1 MTVLVVASSETVA
14 AQIEA
19 KLRAAGE
26 VRLVSGVA
34 SQLAVLVE
42 EHRPHVIV
50 LVLPPGRRMRALELL
65 RRHSDGAPV
74 MLLADE
80 LGDAWTSRA
89 RRAGVRAVM
98 PVDTGGAELTA
109 ALGAVARGLIVLHP
123 DLLAAAATLPPSD
136 TDAHRNLTPRE
147 LEVVDMI
154 AEGLSNHAIARR
166 LGISRHTVKFHV
178 ASVLAKLRASSRT
191 KAVMIAVRRGLVR
204 V

>member
-1 MTVLVVASSETVA
+1 MTVLVVASNETVA
-14 AQIEA
+14 AQVEA
-19 KLRAAGE
+19 KLRGAGD
-26 VRLVSGVA
+26 VRLVSGIA

-42 EHRPHVIV
+42 QHRPHVIV
-50 LVLPPGRRMRALELL
+50 LVLPRARRTRALELL
-65 RRHSDGAPV
+65 RHHSDGAPV

-80 LGDAWTSRA
+80 LGDAWTPRT

-98 PVDTGGAELTA
+98 PIDTGGPELTA
-109 ALGAVARGLIVLHP
+109 ALRAVERGLIVLHP
-123 DLLAAAATLPPSD
+123 DLLAAAAVLPPSD
-136 TDAHRNLTPRE
+136 TDANRNLTPRE

>member
-1 MTVLVVASSETVA
+1 MTVLVIASNVTVA

-19 KLRAAGE
+19 KLRAAGD

-42 EHRPHVIV
+42 QHRPHVIV
-50 LVLPPGRRMRALELL
+50 LVLPRAQRMRALELL
-65 RRHSDGAPV
+65 RHHADGAPI
-74 MLLADE
+74 MLLTDE

-98 PVDTGGAELTA
+98 PAGTGGADLTA
-109 ALGAVARGLIVLHP
+109 ALRAVERGLIVLHP
-123 DLLAAAATLPPSD
+123 DILAAAATLPPAG
-136 TDAHRNLTPRE
+136 TDAHGNLTPRE

-191 KAVMIAVRRGLVR
+191 KAVVIAVRRGLVR

>member
-1 MTVLVVASSETVA
+1 
-14 AQIEA
+14 
-19 KLRAAGE
+19 
-26 VRLVSGVA
+26 
-34 SQLAVLVE
+34 
-42 EHRPHVIV
+42 
-50 LVLPPGRRMRALELL
+50 
-65 RRHSDGAPV
+65 

-80 LGDAWTSRA
+80 LGDAWTSRT

-98 PVDTGGAELTA
+98 PTDTGGAELTA
-109 ALGAVARGLIVLHP
+109 ALRAVERGLIVLHP
-123 DLLAAAATLPPSD
+123 DTLAVAATLPPSD
-136 TDAHRNLTPRE
+136 TDANRNLTPRE

>member
-1 MTVLVVASSETVA
+1 MTVLVVAGNETEA
-14 AQIEA
+14 AQIEV
-19 KLRAAGE
+19 KLRVVGE

-42 EHRPHVIV
+42 QHRPHVIV
-50 LVLPPGRRMRALELL
+50 LVLPRARRMRALELL
-65 RRHSDGAPV
+65 RHHADGAPV

-80 LGDAWTSRA
+80 LGDAWTSRT

-98 PVDTGGAELTA
+98 PADAGGAELTA
-109 ALGAVARGLIVLHP
+109 ALHAVARGLIVLHP
-123 DLLAAAATLPPSD
+123 DILAAAATLPRSD

-147 LEVVDMI
+147 LEVVDML